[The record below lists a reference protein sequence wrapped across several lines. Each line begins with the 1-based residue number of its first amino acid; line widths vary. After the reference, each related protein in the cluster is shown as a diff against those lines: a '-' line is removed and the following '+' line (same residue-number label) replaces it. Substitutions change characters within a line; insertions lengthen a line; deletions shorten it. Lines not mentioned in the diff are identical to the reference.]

1 MADSYSGYPDSA
13 KKAARRAIKHKE
25 ENGTSCGT
33 AVGWTRARTIANGEG
48 MTLSTVKRT
57 YSFLSRSET
66 YNTGSFTDKDGKDVC
81 GSIMYAAWGGSS
93 MRRWCKGVINKADKK
108 RNEMENSNKEVR
120 ATVDGLEV
128 RKHTYDHD
136 EKEGRTLTGYAI
148 KFDDIT
154 TIGGQFE
161 ERVADTALDGVDM
174 SNTFALYNHDWNTPL
189 GRSGK
194 NLSLEMDDTGLRVSL
209 DLPNTTAAND
219 LAELVDTGIVGGMS
233 FGFTVADDQW
243 EDRDGMPLRTIN
255 KIDELYEV
263 TFTPIP
269 AYPTTEVGLRSMAD
283 ALGEDERE
291 ALEMLERDITIEEAS
306 RDLLAICEET
316 GRTLE
321 DVVNYFSS
329 KLDTDGENDAN

>member
-1 MADSYSGYPDSA
+1 MS
-13 KKAARRAIKHKE
+13 
-25 ENGTSCGT
+25 ENT
-33 AVGWTRARTIANGEG
+33 
-48 MTLSTVKRT
+48 
-57 YSFLSRSET
+57 
-66 YNTGSFTDKDGKDVC
+66 
-81 GSIMYAAWGGSS
+81 
-93 MRRWCKGVINKADKK
+93 
-108 RNEMENSNKEVR
+108 NKEVR
-120 ATVDGLEV
+120 ATIDGLEV
-128 RKHTYDHD
+128 RKHTYDH
-136 EKEGRTLTGYAI
+136 EKEGRTLTGYAV

-161 ERVADTALDGVDM
+161 ERVSDTAFDGVDM

-194 NLSLEMDDTGLRVSL
+194 NLSLEMDGEGLRVSL

-233 FGFTVADDQW
+233 FGFTVASDTW
-243 EDRDGMPLRTIN
+243 EERNGMPLRTID

-269 AYPTTEVGLRSMAD
+269 AYPTTEVGLRSMEA
-283 ALGEDERE
+283 AIGKDETE

-316 GRTLE
+316 GRDLA
-321 DVVNYFSS
+321 DVVKYFSE
-329 KLDTDGENDAN
+329 KLDSDENNPAN

>member
-1 MADSYSGYPDSA
+1 MAETYSGYPDSA

-33 AVGWTRARTIANGEG
+33 AVGWTRARTISSGES

-108 RNEMENSNKEVR
+108 RNEMENTNKEVR
-120 ATVDGLEV
+120 ATIDGLEV

-136 EKEGRTLTGYAI
+136 KEGRTLTGYAI

-174 SNTFALYNHDWNTPL
+174 TNTFALYNHDWNAPL

-194 NLSLEMDDTGLRVSL
+194 NLSLEMDETGLRVSL

-233 FGFTVADDQW
+233 FGFTVADDAW

-269 AYPTTEVGLRSMAD
+269 AYPTTEVGLRSLEESGITEEESAAID
-283 ALGEDERE
+283 AITEAEPTPEPARYTVQEILDAAPEGEV
-291 ALEMLERDITIEEAS
+291 
-306 RDLLAICEET
+306 
-316 GRTLE
+316 E
-321 DVVNYFSS
+321 DFLKFIS
-329 KLDTDGENDAN
+329 KKA